1 MESASRQCEYESLIR
16 ELEGEQYVAL
26 LREFQGRAPLFR
38 EFERWQDVVGF
49 MRAGTSRDP
58 RKDAVLLRILQAH
71 ARDGDARWRT
81 ILLAIFWPG
90 IESVCKRKGRW
101 DSDKDR
107 LWANAVWAFLQAVCK
122 LDIVR
127 RTDHLVSRI
136 ISGTIHRLHDEYSHE
151 WRCADREIPTDPEE
165 LDGREGSGEDEIVYT
180 VDLHLWQEAKIAQF
194 RGHMA
199 LGLIDEEDFHLLV
212 ATRVYGKAAAE
223 YAREVGMSGAVAR
236 KRRQRAE
243 ALIRDFEEKTGR
255 NVSRFS
261 GPEPPFAL

>member
-1 MESASRQCEYESLIR
+1 MESASRRSEYELLAR

-26 LREFQGRAPLFR
+26 LRELQGRAPLFR
-38 EFERWQDVVGF
+38 EFESWQDVIGL
-49 MRAGTSRDP
+49 MRAGMSRDP
-58 RKDAVLLRILQAH
+58 KKDAVLLRILQAH

-81 ILLAIFWPG
+81 VALAIFWPG

-101 DSDKDR
+101 DTDKDR

-136 ISGTIHRLHDEYSHE
+136 ISGTIHRLHDEYSRE
-151 WRCADREIPTDPEE
+151 WCCADREIPTDPDE
-165 LDGREGSGEDEIVYT
+165 LDGWEGSGEDEIICT

-194 RGHMA
+194 RGHME
-199 LGLIDEEDFHLLV
+199 LGLINEADFHLLV
-212 ATRVYGKAAAE
+212 ATRVYGKSAAQ
-223 YAREVGMSGAVAR
+223 YADEVGMSGAVAR

-243 ALIRDFEEKTGR
+243 ALIREFEEKTGR
-255 NVSRFS
+255 NASRS
-261 GPEPPFAL
+261 PGPEPPFAL